1 MTVLEIIKAVRW
13 CVDEE
18 SNLLGDLSD
27 DVLSALTSGIDN
39 KGDLY
44 MNNIIRDKIAAA
56 TNWIAVTAPSQS
68 LGYSSDADG
77 VFIKNYT
84 ATKKKNDTDE
94 SDAMTDEDDS
104 VLEYNADWDATNGI
118 GCITFPSDNPV
129 RLLRLRGKDWH
140 KAISVPYE
148 EDADESLYMY
158 DETAKGTIDRP
169 IAVIVRS
176 SPTQLLVQPASDEF
190 SLTFVKTI
198 SVENDSSDIPIP
210 ESLKSAFIYYLAF
223 LLLSAFDDSKANQM
237 YTIALQQLG
246 ATTSSK

>member
-27 DVLSALTSGIDN
+27 EVLSTLGSGIDN

-68 LGYSSDADG
+68 LGYSSDAGG

-84 ATKKKNDTDE
+84 TTKKENDTG
-94 SDAMTDEDDS
+94 EDGS
-104 VLEYNADWDATNGI
+104 VLEYNAGWDSTNGI

-158 DETAKGTIDRP
+158 DETAKGTVDRP

-198 SVENDSSDIPIP
+198 SVADDSSDIPIP